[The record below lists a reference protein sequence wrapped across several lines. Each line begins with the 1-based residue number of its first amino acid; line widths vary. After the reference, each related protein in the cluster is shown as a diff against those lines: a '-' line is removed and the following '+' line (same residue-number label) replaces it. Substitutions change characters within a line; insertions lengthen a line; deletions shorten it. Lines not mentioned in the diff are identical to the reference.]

1 MKGGRDVRDIL
12 GESLRKLK
20 KIRLRRTRMVALLL
34 VLSLI
39 VSLNVFWSL
48 RRPGL
53 TLAGD
58 ADCGIIEHTHDTEC
72 QSGETPCALEE
83 HTHSI
88 LCYSDEEA
96 DLETPLDWQA
106 MFADYPYSGN
116 LRTDLVGIAKTQV
129 GYAESKLN
137 FQIGQDTAR
146 RGYTRYGAW
155 YGAPYN
161 DWSAMFVSFCL
172 HYAGADAKEFP
183 PNSGGAAMETQW
195 KAQGK
200 FAAAGQYTPTAGD
213 LVFFKDHSVGI
224 VSEVQRSTIVVIR
237 GDQADAVCSSVL
249 SLKDANIAGWGL
261 LPIGQ
266 VDRADLLDI
275 SNGPAVYIIEG
286 GTAPQQMAR

>member
-88 LCYSDEEA
+88 LC
-96 DLETPLDWQA
+96 
-106 MFADYPYSGN
+106 
-116 LRTDLVGIAKTQV
+116 
-129 GYAESKLN
+129 
-137 FQIGQDTAR
+137 
-146 RGYTRYGAW
+146 
-155 YGAPYN
+155 
-161 DWSAMFVSFCL
+161 
-172 HYAGADAKEFP
+172 
-183 PNSGGAAMETQW
+183 
-195 KAQGK
+195 
-200 FAAAGQYTPTAGD
+200 
-213 LVFFKDHSVGI
+213 
-224 VSEVQRSTIVVIR
+224 
-237 GDQADAVCSSVL
+237 
-249 SLKDANIAGWGL
+249 
-261 LPIGQ
+261 
-266 VDRADLLDI
+266 
-275 SNGPAVYIIEG
+275 
-286 GTAPQQMAR
+286 